1 MIKRPLHVVAGVA
14 ALALLAAGGSALA
27 GDGAGGGGAKP
38 IRLAEATLLVEVNAT
53 DGDAGLQVF
62 LDGDPWRAMRIV
74 GPNGQTVLAVNAEG
88 RLRGYGLTELFS
100 ESSEPPFGVFPLE
113 RFKALFPEGRYRF
126 LGVTVE
132 GRQLTGTATLSHD
145 IPPGPKI
152 VAPGEGGAV
161 DRRAA
166 AARWSGV
173 AKTSGIDI
181 VGYRAIVT
189 REDPLRVFS
198 VDLPASA
205 RKVTIPPEFLEPATE
220 YKLEV
225 QAIEK
230 GGNQTLTEITFRAR

>member
-1 MIKRPLHVVAGVA
+1 MTTRPLRVVAFVATLFLPVA
-14 ALALLAAGGSALA
+14 AGSALA
-27 GDGAGGGGAKP
+27 GDRAGGQAAGP
-38 IRLAEATLLVEVNAT
+38 IRLAEATLIVEVNAT

-62 LDGDPWRAMRIV
+62 LDGDPWRAMRII
-74 GPNGQTVLAVNAEG
+74 GPDGRTIFALNTVG
-88 RLRGYGLTELFS
+88 RLRSYGLTELFS
-100 ESSEPPFGVFPLE
+100 ESSEPAFDLFPLE

-126 LGVTVE
+126 VGVTVE
-132 GRQLTGTATLSHD
+132 GKKVVGAARLSHD

-152 VAPGEGGAV
+152 VSPREGARV
-161 DRRAA
+161 DRLTAV
-166 AARWSGV
+166 ARWDGV
-173 AKTSGIDI
+173 SETSGIDI

-205 RKVTIPPEFLEPATE
+205 RRATIPPEFLGSATE

-230 GGNQTLTEITFRAR
+230 SGNQTLTEVSFRTR